1 MLHRNNPHMAGF
13 LTPKYLKRR
22 NLRTL
27 GRRAVNE
34 ELRNLSTQIA
44 KQKDHATTE
53 EATKH
58 AFVIPFIK
66 ILGYNPYNLTEV
78 IPEFTADIGTKQGE
92 KVDYAIFKD
101 DEVIMLIECKKYG
114 ADLSAAH
121 TSQLYRYFSSVHAR
135 IAVLTDGVI
144 YRFYTDLEE
153 TNIMDSKPF
162 LEFNM
167 LDIQEPL
174 VNELKRFTKP
184 TFDLDAALT
193 AASDLKY
200 TKEIKQTL
208 LEQLETP
215 SEDFVRFFLS
225 HVYNGSK
232 TQTVVQQF
240 TGIVKRALNQFLN
253 EQINQRLQ
261 SAISNGEVAE
271 ESVEIEVPDESI
283 EEDLDPRIV
292 TTEEELEGFYTVK
305 SIVREVV
312 DAGRIVHRDTQSYMS
327 VLLDDSRRKIICRLH
342 FNTARKYL
350 GLVTEDGKHE
360 RVEIAGIDDI
370 YTYAGRL
377 KATVQRYEAPESQQT
392 ETYDPEN

>member
-1 MLHRNNPHMAGF
+1 MDF
-13 LTPKYLKRR
+13 I
-22 NLRTL
+22 
-27 GRRAVNE
+27 E
-34 ELRNLSTQIA
+34 ELRNLSTNIA
-44 KQKDHATTE
+44 KQIENAEQIDRNITE

-66 ILGYNPYNLTEV
+66 ILGYDPYNLTEV
-78 IPEFTADIGTKQGE
+78 VPEFTADIGTKQGE

-101 DEVIMLIECKKYG
+101 DQVIMLIECKKYG
-114 ADLSAAH
+114 ADLSDAH
-121 TSQLYRYFSSVHAR
+121 TSQLYRYFSVVNAR

-167 LDIQEPL
+167 FDIQEPL

-200 TKEIKQTL
+200 TKEIKQTMM
-208 LEQLETP
+208 EQLEAP

-225 HVYNGSK
+225 FVYNGVK

-261 SAISNGEVAE
+261 SAISKGEVTE

-283 EEDLDPRIV
+283 EEELDSRIV
-292 TTEEELEGFYTVK
+292 TTEEELEGYYIVK

-312 DAGRIVHRDTQSYMS
+312 AADRIGHRDTIRYMS
-327 VLLDDSRRKIICRLH
+327 IILDGSNRKPICRLY
-342 FNTARKYL
+342 FNSDRKYL
-350 GLVTEDGKHE
+350 RLLNEERAYE
-360 RVEIAGIDDI
+360 RVDIKSIDDI
-370 YTYAGRL
+370 YDYADRL
-377 KATVQRYEAPESQQT
+377 KTTARSYDSTDAV
-392 ETYDPEN
+392 TYDHDSAGQVLKEE

>member
-1 MLHRNNPHMAGF
+1 MDF
-13 LTPKYLKRR
+13 I
-22 NLRTL
+22 
-27 GRRAVNE
+27 E
-34 ELRNLSTQIA
+34 ELRNLSTNIA
-44 KQKDHATTE
+44 KQIENADQIDRKITE

-66 ILGYNPYNLTEV
+66 CLGYNPYNLAEV
-78 IPEFTADIGTKQGE
+78 VPEFTADIGTKQGE

-114 ADLSAAH
+114 ADLSDAH
-121 TSQLYRYFSSVHAR
+121 TSQLYRYFSVVNAR

-167 LDIQEPL
+167 FDIQDPL

-200 TKEIKQTL
+200 TKEIKQTMM
-208 LEQLETP
+208 EQLEAP

-225 HVYNGSK
+225 FVYSGVK
-232 TQTVVQQF
+232 TQAVVQQF

-261 SAISNGEVAE
+261 SAISKGEVAE
-271 ESVEIEVPDESI
+271 EAVEVEELDESI
-283 EEDLDPRIV
+283 EEEFDTGIV
-292 TTEEELEGFYTVK
+292 TTEAELEGFYTVK

-312 DAGRIVHRDTQSYMS
+312 AADRIVHRDTKNYMS
-327 VLLDDSRRKIICRLH
+327 VLIDDNRLKPICRLY
-342 FNTARKYL
+342 FNAAKKYL
-350 GLVTEDGKHE
+350 GLLNEE
-360 RVEIAGIDDI
+360 RKYERIEIESIDDI
-370 YTYAGRL
+370 YKYAEQL
-377 KATVQRYEAPESQQT
+377 KVTSQLYDVPAVPEDSDQSSM
-392 ETYDPEN
+392 P

>member
-1 MLHRNNPHMAGF
+1 MDF
-13 LTPKYLKRR
+13 I
-22 NLRTL
+22 
-27 GRRAVNE
+27 E
-34 ELRNLSTQIA
+34 ELRNLSTNIA
-44 KQKDHATTE
+44 KQIENAEQIGRNITE

-66 ILGYNPYNLTEV
+66 ILGYNPYDLTEV
-78 IPEFTADIGTKQGE
+78 VPEFTADIGTKQGE

-101 DEVIMLIECKKYG
+101 DKVIILIECKKYG
-114 ADLSAAH
+114 ADISDAH
-121 TSQLYRYFSSVHAR
+121 TSQLYRYFSVVNAR

-167 LDIQEPL
+167 FDIQEPL

-200 TKEIKQTL
+200 TKEIKQTMM
-208 LEQLETP
+208 EQLESP
-215 SEDFVRFFLS
+215 SDDFVRFFLS
-225 HVYNGSK
+225 FVYSGVK

-261 SAISNGEVAE
+261 SAISKGEVAE
-271 ESVEIEVPDESI
+271 ESVEIEGPDESI
-283 EEDLDPRIV
+283 EEELDSRIV

-312 DAGRIVHRDTQSYMS
+312 AADRIVHRDRQNYMS
-327 VLLDDSRRKIICRLH
+327 VLVDNNRLKPICRLY
-342 FNTARKYL
+342 FNAAKKYL
-350 GLVTEDGKHE
+350 GLLNEE
-360 RVEIAGIDDI
+360 RKYERIEIESIDDI
-370 YTYAGRL
+370 YKYAKQL
-377 KATVQRYEAPESQQT
+377 KATVSH
-392 ETYDPEN
+392 YDNSSSSGTADTSADSRDIEPT

>member
-1 MLHRNNPHMAGF
+1 MDF
-13 LTPKYLKRR
+13 I
-22 NLRTL
+22 
-27 GRRAVNE
+27 E
-34 ELRNLSTQIA
+34 ELRNLSIQIA

-78 IPEFTADIGTKQGE
+78 VPEFTADAGLKQGE
-92 KVDYAIFKD
+92 KVDYAIFKE

-114 ADLSAAH
+114 ADLSDAQ
-121 TSQLYRYFSSVHAR
+121 TSQLFRYFSVVNAR

-184 TFDLDAALT
+184 AFDLNETLT

-200 TKEIKQTL
+200 TKEIKQTMS
-208 LEQLETP
+208 EQLENP

-225 HVYNGSK
+225 FVYNGLK

-261 SAISNGEVAE
+261 SAISKGEVAE
-271 ESVEIEVPDESI
+271 ESVEVEELEESVEEEVES
-283 EEDLDPRIV
+283 RIV

-312 DAGRIVHRDTQSYMS
+312 AADRIVHRDTQSYMS
-327 VLLDDSRRKIICRLH
+327 VLLDNSRRKIICRLH
-342 FNTARKYL
+342 FNAARKYL
-350 GLVTEDGKHE
+350 GLVREDGKHD

-370 YTYAGRL
+370 YNYADQL
-377 KATVQRYEAPESQQT
+377 KATVRRYDNPSPSETADT
-392 ETYDPEN
+392 ETDNPNTELT

>member
-1 MLHRNNPHMAGF
+1 MDF
-13 LTPKYLKRR
+13 I
-22 NLRTL
+22 
-27 GRRAVNE
+27 E
-34 ELRNLSTQIA
+34 ELRNLSTNITKQIENA
-44 KQKDHATTE
+44 EQIDRNITE

-66 ILGYNPYNLTEV
+66 ILGYDPYNLTEV
-78 IPEFTADIGTKQGE
+78 VPEFTADIGTKQGE

-114 ADLSAAH
+114 ADLSDAH
-121 TSQLYRYFSSVHAR
+121 TSQLYRYFSVVNAR

-167 LDIQEPL
+167 FDIQEPL

-184 TFDLDAALT
+184 TFNLDAALT

-200 TKEIKQTL
+200 TKEIKQIM
-208 LEQLETP
+208 LEQLEAP

-225 HVYNGSK
+225 SVYGGK
-232 TQTVVQQF
+232 RTQTVVQQF

-253 EQINQRLQ
+253 EQINQRLR
-261 SAISNGEVAE
+261 SAIERGEATE
-271 ESVEIEVPDESI
+271 DAIEIEIADEEI
-283 EEDLDPRIV
+283 EEEPESRIV
-292 TTEEELEGFYTVK
+292 TTEEELEGFFTVK
-305 SIVREVV
+305 SILREVV
-312 DAGRIVHRDTQSYMS
+312 TADRIQHRDTIRYMS
-327 VLLDDSRRKIICRLH
+327 VVLDGSIKKIICRLH
-342 FNTARKYL
+342 FNSARKYL

-360 RVEIAGIDDI
+360 RVEIASIDDI
-370 YTYAGRL
+370 YNYADEL
-377 KATVQRYEAPESQQT
+377 KATVQRYDTPEQKT
-392 ETYDPEN
+392 ETYDHESDVENIK